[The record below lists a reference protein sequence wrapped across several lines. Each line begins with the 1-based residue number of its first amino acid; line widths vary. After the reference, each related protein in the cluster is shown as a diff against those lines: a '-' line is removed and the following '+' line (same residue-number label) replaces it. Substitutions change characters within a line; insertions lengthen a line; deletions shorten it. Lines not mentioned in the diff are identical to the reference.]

1 MENSKKYLF
10 INNFIL
16 KIIACITMVLDH
28 VGVFL
33 DMYYGG
39 PEIAL
44 AVRILRTI
52 GRISFPLF
60 SFLIVEGAL
69 HTKNL
74 KLYLLRIGVMAS
86 IIGIA
91 LIVIQ
96 YGGFLNIG
104 GFSTYNI
111 FLLFTLS
118 LTAILCLN
126 LKKWFKLFSILP
138 FAYVLFIYII
148 KAIPNST
155 IINYIPSAFIPD
167 YDLYGFIVIVGS
179 YLLVKLYNSKVKNIL
194 SDEETFNAYTLSFE
208 YQIKYNLIS
217 LVPLLSLSILSTIFQ
232 NINGLEFLNTLN
244 YSLQSYAPL
253 AGIFIILYN
262 GKLGFNNKIV
272 KYGFY
277 LFYPVHIII
286 IFSIFTILFYI

>member
-148 KAIPNST
+148 QAIPNCT